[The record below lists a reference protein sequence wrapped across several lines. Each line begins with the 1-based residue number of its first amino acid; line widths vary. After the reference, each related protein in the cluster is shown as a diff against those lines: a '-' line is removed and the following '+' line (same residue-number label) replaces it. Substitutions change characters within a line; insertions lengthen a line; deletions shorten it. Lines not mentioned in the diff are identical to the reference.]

1 MSCLQWKKKSSIIE
15 VLKNIGFAMPA
26 ICFGE
31 ATMSVIDLIP
41 LWEA

>member
-1 MSCLQWKKKSSIIE
+1 VEKKSSIIE

-31 ATMSVIDLIP
+31 ATIN
-41 LWEA
+41 